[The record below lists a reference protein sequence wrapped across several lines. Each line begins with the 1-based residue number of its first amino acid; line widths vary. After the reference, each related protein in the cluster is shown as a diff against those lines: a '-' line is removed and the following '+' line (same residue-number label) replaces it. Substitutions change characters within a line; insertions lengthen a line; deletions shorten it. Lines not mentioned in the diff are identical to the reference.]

1 MTDQDRAQAMQ
12 ALKQWFES
20 QEIMPGD
27 AAILMT
33 SLIAEQLVCKSRE
46 LNELQQAVFDWSEFL
61 TLEIAGEL
69 RR

>member
-1 MTDQDRAQAMQ
+1 MQ

-33 SLIAEQLVCKSRE
+33 SLIAEQLVCKSRVIS
-46 LNELQQAVFDWSEFL
+46 ELQEAIHDWYKFL
-61 TLEIAGEL
+61 ALEIAGEL